1 MKQLRQSEKIPTG
14 RVIRGPLQKRLLIM
28 KLTSMLLLVFCIQA
42 SAKVFSQ
49 QVTLNARQVP
59 LEIILRDISEQTGYT
74 LLYSNET
81 IQKAVA
87 VSITVDK
94 APIVQVLDKLFSVQ
108 PLTYRLDGKTIL
120 VKDREVKAAINL
132 PVNAW
137 SFAVRGKITDE
148 QGNALAGVTIVV
160 SGTSNGA
167 ISDRDGLFTFTVP
180 DPASILVFTYI
191 GYDRLE
197 LAAGAINALKTI
209 VLHSS
214 INNLKEVTVNKGY
227 YREKKEL
234 TTGDISAVSSEEIAK
249 QPVSDPLA
257 ALEGRVPGLNVTQ
270 SLSLIHI

>member
-197 LAAGAINALKTI
+197 LAARALNALKTI
-209 VLHSS
+209 FLHSS
-214 INNLKEVTVNKGY
+214 SNNLKEVTVNKGY

-257 ALEGRVPGLNVTQ
+257 ALEG
-270 SLSLIHI
+270 